1 MSEPAHTSPN
11 RVTEAL
17 RCELLDGLF
26 PPGTRLKEE
35 DLAARFEVGRYTV
48 RAALHSLVSSGL
60 LVHEP
65 NRGAFVREL
74 TRERIDELFDFR
86 AVVELGS
93 LRLALEREADLSE
106 VEAKVRELEALA
118 VDAPWH
124 EVITAHS
131 AIHHAIVL
139 ASGNP
144 RLINAYASC
153 EDELQFM
160 CAFTRPDFSPLKLA
174 ELHRTLMNAL
184 RTGGET
190 ALRALRHD
198 LEVSGRTAM
207 LCALRRS
214 EQENQL
220 ATTR

>member
-1 MSEPAHTSPN
+1 MSGPAGTAPN
-11 RVTEAL
+11 RVAEAL
-17 RCELLDGLF
+17 RCELLDGVF

-48 RAALHSLVSSGL
+48 RSALRSLVSSGL
-60 LVHEP
+60 LGHEP

-93 LRLALEREADLSE
+93 LRLALERGADLGA
-106 VEAKVRELEALA
+106 VERKVRALEALDA
-118 VDAPWH
+118 DAPWH
-124 EVITAHS
+124 LVTAAHGDV
-131 AIHHAIVL
+131 HHAIVQ

-144 RLINAYASC
+144 RLAAAYASC

-160 CAFTRPDFSPLKLA
+160 CAFTRPDFAPGELA
-174 ELHRTLMNAL
+174 ALHRTLVTAL
-184 RTGGET
+184 QTGGET

-198 LEVSGRTAM
+198 LEVSGRNAM
-207 LCALRRS
+207 VAALQRS
-214 EQENQL
+214 QRENQP
-220 ATTR
+220 AQVR